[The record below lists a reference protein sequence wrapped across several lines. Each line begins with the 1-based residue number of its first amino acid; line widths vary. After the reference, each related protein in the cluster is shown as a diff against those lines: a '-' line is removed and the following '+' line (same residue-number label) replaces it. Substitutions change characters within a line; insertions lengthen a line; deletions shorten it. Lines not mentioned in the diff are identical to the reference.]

1 MLAYPA
7 RERQEVLIVDNFYRV
22 LIPTALWLGTAA
34 FALAVLLVVFSIPF
48 PFRLTPGG
56 IVRGAQ
62 ALLLI
67 AVAAYCA
74 HRTEQRT

>member
-1 MLAYPA
+1 
-7 RERQEVLIVDNFYRV
+7 
-22 LIPTALWLGTAA
+22 
-34 FALAVLLVVFSIPF
+34 VFSIPF